1 MSHQPIGHSRPAPE
15 NLYGAEM
22 YRCTRGRGRCDAAV
36 ARTTLDTWTAREPP
50 SLGGARLWAVRPR
63 PEGATANG
71 AERDSNLQPIGVFRQ
86 QIGPTARGR
95 AEARLIRG
103 ENLAIS
109 GFLTAFEVLPGGESD
124 RTLDFRQGNAGSDP
138 TRKSGGRPPH
148 AHGDRARG

>member
-71 AERDSNLQPIGVFRQ
+71 ADVIRTYSRSGCFASRL
-86 QIGPTARGR
+86 
-95 AEARLIRG
+95 ARLPGAGLSRG
-103 ENLAIS
+103 CSAVENLAIS

-148 AHGDRARG
+148 AHGDRA